1 MIISLNDKIMKLF
14 CSLLILILPLAGVAQ
29 PLITLKSAI
38 DTTLK
43 NNFDIQIAANN
54 VEITKINNTAGMAG
68 GLPAVNASVVD
79 NESAV
84 NVYQKLNTGVEITK
98 SNATSNVLTSNITAG
113 ILLFNGS
120 KVIAT
125 RQRLQNLQKQSELQL
140 NLQIQNS
147 MALVMAKYYDIV
159 RQLEYLKIIQTLMD
173 VSEKKLEIVTE
184 RKKVG
189 MANDA
194 DYLQALIDLNT
205 VSQSHKSQELVIA
218 QTKTELLELMSVRDF
233 YPFQVK
239 DSILV
244 DKSIELSTIINYL
257 QQNPQYLSSE
267 QQVRINEQV
276 VKEISTLRYPSLRM
290 NTGLNFNRS
299 QNGAGLT
306 LINQN
311 FGPYAGVTLQ
321 VPIYNGNI
329 YKVQKETAIYNV
341 DNAKLQLK
349 SLLNALTAG
358 AVKTFQDYATSLEQL
373 NSQEKS
379 LELSK
384 KLIHVVL
391 ERFKVNQA
399 TILDVK
405 AAQASYESTGYQLIN
420 LTYGAKIS
428 EIELKRL
435 RFQLGN

>member
-1 MIISLNDKIMKLF
+1 MKLF

-98 SNATSNVLTSNITAG
+98 CNATSNVLTSNITAG

>member
-1 MIISLNDKIMKLF
+1 MKLF